1 MRKILAT
8 LLCATAL
15 FAAGALRR
23 APGFTLPDLKG
34 QMYDL
39 FDYRGKVVILVF
51 MQTTCSHCAAFA
63 PTLSQVEQ
71 KYGGKVAVLA
81 VVNPPDDQG
90 KVSAYV
96 SGHKVGH
103 PVLFDCGQVAYSYV
117 QQKTS
122 FELPLVFLIDA
133 RGMIRN
139 EFAYGPLTHDIFEGK
154 GLMPEID
161 RLLPAGAPPA
171 PPKKK

>member
-8 LLCATAL
+8 LLCAAAL

-39 FDYRGKVVILVF
+39 FDYRGKVVILEF
-51 MQTTCSHCAAFA
+51 MQTTCAHCAAFA
-63 PTLSQVEQ
+63 PILSRVEQ
-71 KYGGKVAVLA
+71 KYGSKVAILA

-90 KVSAYV
+90 KVSAYL
-96 SGHKVGH
+96 SGHKVGY

-133 RGMIRN
+133 KGMIQN
-139 EFAYGPLTHDIFEGK
+139 EFVYGPLTQNIFEGN
-154 GLMPEID
+154 GLMGEID
-161 RLLPAGAPPA
+161 RLLSSGAPAA